1 MVFMFPGIVDGF
13 LLHAWFA
20 FLSFFILA
28 HIGTDKSQRLAR
40 YLHVFGIV
48 SILLACISVVM
59 FQGVGEGFLLHAC
72 SHFIFYFTTLL
83 PGFADLLLFLLVLF
97 WIRIR
102 EFKMVW
108 RTCRA
113 GLWDMLFCLQI
124 VKFFSSYY

>member
-1 MVFMFPGIVDGF
+1 MLGLPFC
-13 LLHAWFA
+13 L
-20 FLSFFILA
+20 FFILA
-28 HIGTDKSQRLAR
+28 RIGTGKSQRLAR
-40 YLHVFGIV
+40 YLHVFGVV

-102 EFKMVW
+102 EFKNGPENMQSWSLENVV
-108 RTCRA
+108 
-113 GLWDMLFCLQI
+113 LFANRQI
-124 VKFFSSYY
+124 F